1 MSANVAIMMERGC
14 FIGGMGQKSIENFL
28 IFYNLLALVL
38 ELYVFVHV

>member
-14 FIGGMGQKSIENFL
+14 FIGGMDQKSIENFL